1 MRCVITGA
9 ADGIGR
15 ALAERFGRADY
26 AVTGV
31 DVDEQRSK
39 QTRDELKALG
49 IDIRFVI
56 GDLVD
61 PVDTRRCVEAV
72 CEGGAI
78 QVLIHNAGISA
89 AGRFQTIPLEVQLRV
104 IDLNLIAPMVVTP
117 ALLRAGKLTSSASIV
132 FVSSLS
138 HFVGY
143 PGVSVYAATKD
154 GIASY
159 ARSLRV
165 SLGKKRHVLTVF
177 PGPTRTEHARRYSPD
192 NSRESKRMP
201 PDVLADLIYRSVL
214 KRRKR
219 LIPGLTN
226 KIISRMGNLFPVFTE
241 RMMAKTMLR
250 PGE

>member
-15 ALAERFGRADY
+15 ALAETFGRAGY

-31 DVDEQRSK
+31 DVDEQRSM
-39 QTRDELKALG
+39 QTRDDLEALG
-49 IDIRFVI
+49 IDIRFVV

-72 CEGGAI
+72 REGGAI

-89 AGRFQTIPLEVQLRV
+89 AGRFQAIPLDAQLRV
-104 IDLNLIAPMVVTP
+104 IDLNLTAPMVVTP
-117 ALLRAGKLTSSASIV
+117 ALLRAGSLTSSASIV

-138 HFVGY
+138 HYAGY
-143 PGVSVYAATKD
+143 PGASVYAATKD

-165 SLGKKRHVLTVF
+165 SLGKKHHVLTVF

-201 PDVLADLIYRSVL
+201 PDLLADLIYRSVL

-219 LIPGLTN
+219 LIPGISN
-226 KIISRMGNLFPVFTE
+226 KIISKLGSLFPISME
-241 RMMAKTMLR
+241 RVMAKTML
-250 PGE
+250 PSGE

>member
-1 MRCVITGA
+1 
-9 ADGIGR
+9 
-15 ALAERFGRADY
+15 
-26 AVTGV
+26 
-31 DVDEQRSK
+31 
-39 QTRDELKALG
+39 
-49 IDIRFVI
+49 VI

-117 ALLRAGKLTSSASIV
+117 ALLRTRKLTSSASIV

-143 PGVSVYAATKD
+143 PGASVYAATKD